1 MKIKMLGE
9 PYGRFIQV
17 TFPERITFSSSCAHC
32 DRDAPLDEELVA
44 ELGAAMVC
52 ASLGVPLDKLQHTSY
67 IQSWLKHL
75 KDDTSFVFKAAA
87 DASKAVKYLT
97 KEVA

>member
-1 MKIKMLGE
+1 
-9 PYGRFIQV
+9 
-17 TFPERITFSSSCAHC
+17 
-32 DRDAPLDEELVA
+32 
-44 ELGAAMVC
+44 MVC

-97 KEVA
+97 REVA